1 MDVAKTTPPA
11 GSTPAQSAENAASL
25 SASADSNAPANAT
38 CDEDAG
44 ANPTGRQFVISSG
57 GYRAVVTEVGAGLRE
72 LGHCAREHGVDGTL
86 RPLVL
91 GYGEQ
96 EVARSGA
103 GQLLAPWPNR
113 VAGGRYSF
121 DGEDRQLD
129 ISEPASGNA
138 IHGLVRWS
146 SWTVSEHAPDRI
158 VLTYRLHP
166 HPGYPHTLDL
176 TAAYSVSEAGLEVE
190 VRARNAGPTTAPYGY
205 ASHPYL
211 TPGVEAAAGTID
223 AWTLHLPAERWLTV
237 DERMIPTGSANVDAS
252 PYDFR
257 SPRTVGVTSLDT
269 AFGGLQRELDGIGRV
284 RVSEPGGGAVT
295 LWVDRGLE
303 WIQVFTGDPLPG
315 AWKRAGV
322 AVEPMS
328 CPPDA
333 FNSGTDVIR
342 LEPGGEAG
350 HRWGIHAG

>member
-1 MDVAKTTPPA
+1 MDVAKTTPPD
-11 GSTPAQSAENAASL
+11 GPTPSAESAESSTADT
-25 SASADSNAPANAT
+25 ASADSNAPANAT
-38 CDEDAG
+38 RNG
-44 ANPTGRQFVISSG
+44 NSPANPTGRQFAITGG

-72 LGHCAREHGVDGTL
+72 LGHGANGAL

-91 GYGEQ
+91 AYGEQ
-96 EVARSGA
+96 ETVRSGA

-113 VAGGRYSF
+113 VAGGRYRF
-121 DGEDRQLD
+121 DGEERQLD
-129 ISEPASGNA
+129 ISEPARGNA
-138 IHGLVRWS
+138 IHGLVRWA
-146 SWTVSEHAPDRI
+146 SWEVAEHAPDRV
-158 VLTYRLHP
+158 VLTHRLHP

-176 TAAYSVSEAGLEVE
+176 TARYAVSETGLEVE
-190 VRARNAGPTTAPYGY
+190 VRARNAGPSAAPYGY
-205 ASHPYL
+205 AAHPYL
-211 TPGVEAAAGTID
+211 TPGLAAGEGSVD
-223 AWTLHLPAERWLTV
+223 LWTLHLPAEHWLTV
-237 DERMIPTGSANVDAS
+237 DEHMIPTGTAEVDAS

-257 SPRTVGVTSLDT
+257 SPRTVGPTSLDT
-269 AFGGLQRELDGIGRV
+269 AFGGLQRELDGVGRV

-303 WIQVFTGDPLPG
+303 WIQVFTADPLPG

-333 FNSGTDVIR
+333 FNSSTDVIR
-342 LEPGGEAG
+342 LEPGGEVG

>member
-11 GSTPAQSAENAASL
+11 GPTPSTGSAESSAAP

-38 CDEDAG
+38 RTGAAP
-44 ANPTGRQFVISSG
+44 ANPTGRQFAISGG

-72 LGHCAREHGVDGTL
+72 LGHHADGAL
-86 RPLVL
+86 RPLLL
-91 GYGEQ
+91 GFGEQ
-96 EVARSGA
+96 ETVRSGA

-129 ISEPASGNA
+129 VSEPARGNA
-138 IHGLVRWS
+138 IHGLVRWA
-146 SWTVSEHAPDRI
+146 SWAVSEHAPDRV
-158 VLTYRLHP
+158 VLTHRLHP

-176 TAAYSVSEAGLEVE
+176 TAVYAVSEAGLEVE
-190 VRARNAGPTTAPYGY
+190 VTAYNAGPAAAPYGY
-205 ASHPYL
+205 AAHPYL
-211 TPGVEAAAGTID
+211 TPGVEPGPGSID
-223 AWTLHLPAERWLTV
+223 QWTLHLPAERRVAV
-237 DERMIPTGSANVDAS
+237 DERMIPTGTADVDAS

-257 SPRTVGVTSLDT
+257 SPRAVGATSLDT
-269 AFGGLQRELDGIGRV
+269 AFCGLQRELDGIGRV
-284 RVSEPGGGAVT
+284 RVAEPGGGAVT

-303 WIQVFTGDPLPG
+303 WIQVFTADPLPG

-333 FNSGTDVIR
+333 FNSGTDLIR